1 MLDKKRN
8 DVVKIHLKL
17 SQTLKELKTVLPS
30 GFIKTNIFSSSVIP
44 IKHQITLINLRKGKN
59 NKDSNSKEL
68 INNTC
73 KNSYLFSEENK
84 NSKKMI
90 SNLKNYFVFRKQ
102 MKKFHSFKDDKNH
115 SDNEYNNLHITKKS
129 IKKPKEHYD
138 LRYQNL
144 LKNSNKTKSN
154 TKIYNFDDI
163 KLNYELNLSRKDF
176 KSSSIDNSFMK
187 NNICLPPITKRLKSK
202 LSRGERECFG
212 FLLKNFRIDYLNDS
226 DKSNIK
232 RGIDD
237 YKKYKVI
244 KFNKGFNVDIK
255 KKIYNKS
262 KRKEMFLS
270 NSFLRQFK
278 EDAIEIK
285 SIKKLRKEVI

>member
-44 IKHQITLINLRKGKN
+44 IKHQITLINLRKRKN

-115 SDNEYNNLHITKKS
+115 SDKEYNNLHVTKKS
-129 IKKPKEHYD
+129 IKKPKERYD

-212 FLLKNFRIDYLNDS
+212 FLLQNFRIDYLNDS